1 MGDLRG
7 VQGAPGA
14 VTLVIMTHYTLVQ
27 TLATVQDFEA
37 KGFLGTVGKIAAA
50 TVIFFIV
57 IGLIVGLLLG
67 FFIGRSVGRRQ
78 GPR

>member
-1 MGDLRG
+1 VRPPRR
-7 VQGAPGA
+7 AA
-14 VTLVIMTHYTLVQ
+14 ILVIMTHYVLAQ
-27 TLATVQDFEA
+27 TLATVGEFEA

-50 TVIFFIV
+50 TVIFFV
-57 IGLIVGLLLG
+57 AIGLVVGPLLG

>member
-1 MGDLRG
+1 M
-7 VQGAPGA
+7 QGAPGA

-27 TLATVQDFEA
+27 TLATVQEFEA

-50 TVIFFIV
+50 TVIFFVV

>member
-1 MGDLRG
+1 
-7 VQGAPGA
+7 
-14 VTLVIMTHYTLVQ
+14 MTHYTLVQ
-27 TLATVQDFEA
+27 TLATVQDLEA

-50 TVIFFIV
+50 TVIFFIA

-67 FFIGRSVGRRQ
+67 FFIGRAVGRNQ

>member
-1 MGDLRG
+1 MRAAPA
-7 VQGAPGA
+7 GA
-14 VTLVIMTHYTLVQ
+14 TLGIMTYYAMVQ
-27 TLATVQDFEA
+27 TLATVQEFEA

-50 TVIFFIV
+50 TVIFFVAVGLV
-57 IGLIVGLLLG
+57 IGLLLG

>member
-1 MGDLRG
+1 MR
-7 VQGAPGA
+7 GAPDA

-27 TLATVQDFEA
+27 TLATVQEFEA

>member
-1 MGDLRG
+1 M
-7 VQGAPGA
+7 QGAPGA

-27 TLATVQDFEA
+27 TLATVQEFEA

>member
-1 MGDLRG
+1 MRG
-7 VQGAPGA
+7 AANGA
-14 VTLVIMTHYTLVQ
+14 TLEIMTHYVLAQ
-27 TLATVQDFEA
+27 TLATVGEFEA

-50 TVIFFIV
+50 TVIFFV
-57 IGLIVGLLLG
+57 AIGLVVGLLLG